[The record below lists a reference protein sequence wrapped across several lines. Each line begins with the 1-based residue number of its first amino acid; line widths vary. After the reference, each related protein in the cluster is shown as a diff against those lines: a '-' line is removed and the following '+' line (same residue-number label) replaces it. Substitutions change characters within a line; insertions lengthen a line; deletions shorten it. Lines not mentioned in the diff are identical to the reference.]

1 MFKKIRNNISRWL
14 AKILIYNVLVIDKK
28 QVADFKNLEIF
39 SSYTVETDVGV
50 FVFNFK
56 RDRRTKVKRKRDRY
70 ITYYIVEVDVPAVLK
85 VHAKD
90 DGMTTKSVIIIKI
103 ILWNIKPSTLV
114 RLLSD
119 VYIDVL
125 VARIQSKNG

>member
-1 MFKKIRNNISRWL
+1 M
-14 AKILIYNVLVIDKK
+14 LIYNVIVIDKK

-39 SSYTVETDVGV
+39 SSYTVETDFGV

-56 RDRRTKVKRKRDRY
+56 RDRRTKGRRKRDRY
-70 ITYYIVEVDVPAVLK
+70 ITYYVVEVDVPAVLK

-90 DGMTTKSVIIIKI
+90 DGMTTKSVIILKI

-125 VARIQSKNG
+125 VARIKSKNG

>member
-1 MFKKIRNNISRWL
+1 MFKKIRNNISKWL

-56 RDRRTKVKRKRDRY
+56 RDRRTKGRRKRDRY
-70 ITYYIVEVDVPAVLK
+70 ITYYVVEVDVPAVLK

-125 VARIQSKNG
+125 IDRIKSKNS

>member
-1 MFKKIRNNISRWL
+1 MFKKIRTTISRWL
-14 AKILIYNVLVIDKK
+14 THILIYNVIVIDKK

-56 RDRRTKVKRKRDRY
+56 RDRRLKGKRKRDRY
-70 ITYYIVEVDVPAVLK
+70 ITYYVVEVDVPPVLK
-85 VHAKD
+85 EHTKD
-90 DGMTTKSVIIIKI
+90 DGMTMKSVIVLKI
-103 ILWNIKPSTLV
+103 ILWNIKPETLV

-119 VYIDVL
+119 VYMDVL
-125 VARIQSKNG
+125 IARIQAKNS

>member
-1 MFKKIRNNISRWL
+1 MFEKIRAIISKWL
-14 AKILIYNVLVIDKK
+14 AKILIYNVIVIDKK

-39 SSYTVETDVGV
+39 SSYTVETDAGV

-56 RDRRTKVKRKRDRY
+56 HDRRTKGKRKRDRY
-70 ITYYIVEVDVPAVLK
+70 ITYYVVEVDVPPVLK

-90 DGMTTKSVIIIKI
+90 DGMTTKSVIILKI

-119 VYIDVL
+119 VYMDVL
-125 VARIQSKNG
+125 IARIQAKNG

>member
-1 MFKKIRNNISRWL
+1 MFKKIRNTISKWL
-14 AKILIYNVLVIDKK
+14 AKILIYNVIVIDKK

-56 RDRRTKVKRKRDRY
+56 RDRRTKGKRKRDRY

-90 DGMTTKSVIIIKI
+90 DGMTTKSVIILKI

-119 VYIDVL
+119 VYMDVL
-125 VARIQSKNG
+125 IARIQTKNG